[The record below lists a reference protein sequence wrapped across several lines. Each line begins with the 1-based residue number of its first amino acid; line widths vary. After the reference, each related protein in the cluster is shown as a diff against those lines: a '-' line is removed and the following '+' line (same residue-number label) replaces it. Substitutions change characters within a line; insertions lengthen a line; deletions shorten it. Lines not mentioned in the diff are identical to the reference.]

1 MTTAETGDGMT
12 PTPDAGVLVL
22 GAAQLLTTS
31 AEVAAVKDPP
41 IARVRRQRRRRS
53 GLGGRLFLLLLIFG
67 LAALAYAFVG
77 KPVEL
82 PVWAVAEIEQ
92 RLNASLEGALPEGAL
107 SVGGI
112 EVTVG
117 NDWVP
122 HLVLEDLRLFQA
134 GGQTLL
140 TLPETQLTL
149 DAQALLH
156 GNLRA
161 KSLRVV
167 GARIAI
173 RRDAEGHFDLALGAG
188 QGPKLDSLAAL
199 FAAADRAFAVPALSD
214 LTTVDAEAL
223 SLSLTDA
230 KAGKTWEVGDGRLS
244 IENRDH
250 ELAAELGMSLVA
262 GGSAPARAV
271 FTVVSAKGAGSARIT
286 AQVDQVAAKDLA
298 AQTPILGWLGVLD
311 APISGRIAV
320 TVDTR
325 GIQALDG
332 GLNIGAGALR
342 PSDSTTPIAFDQASI
357 GLGYDPAA
365 GRILLTDLSVQSA
378 SLRLKAN
385 GRAYMV
391 DGAGQVM
398 TGALSGRRP
407 AAFLGQIGISGVAVD
422 PEGLFQAPVS
432 FSQGAIDLRLRL
444 DPFALDI
451 GQLSLVEGNQRVQL
465 TGQVA
470 ADAGGWRSALDV
482 SLNEVTLDRL
492 LALWPVRMVPN
503 TRLWVANNIRNAK
516 LANVHAALRIAP
528 GTEPKVELG
537 YSFANADLRFMQKM
551 PPVTGADGYATIAGQ
566 KYTLVMS
573 KGIITPPEGG
583 VVDVSGT
590 VFSVPNIFA
599 KPARGDVQL
608 HAMAPLTAM
617 LSLLDQPPFNYL
629 QKAGEPVGLGSGTA
643 TVDGQIS
650 LPLVYKIG
658 FGDVQYA
665 VTGTV
670 RDFASDVIVKG
681 RSVTAPLLQ
690 VAAHPAG
697 LTISGPGLIGKV
709 PFDVVFSQGF
719 GLTPLPARIEGSVTL
734 SQRTVEEFGL
744 GLPKS
749 MVTGEGPGHVVIT
762 LPKGQA
768 GKLNLVS
775 ELKGITLAIPELG
788 WRKASGAAGHLEADV
803 TLGPVPNVT
812 RLAVS
817 GAGLAAT
824 GVVRLK
830 ANGGLDVARFDK
842 VTLGGWLNG
851 AVEITGR
858 GLGRAVGLAVTSGSI
873 DIRKFPAD
881 RGSSGSADS
890 SPIQINLDTL
900 RVTDGIRLTGFSG
913 SFALKGGFNGDFS
926 GNINGLTP
934 VAGVVVPSPNGT
946 AVRVQSGDAG
956 AAMKSAGMFSSA
968 YGGLLDLTLIP
979 RTDPGQYDGSAKI
992 SNLRV
997 KYGSVMADLL
1007 SAISVIGLLD
1017 QLNGD
1022 GIVFNTAEASF
1033 LMTPN
1038 AIDVHKGSAVGASM
1052 GVSLAGVYHSDTGG
1066 LDMTGVV
1073 SPIYM
1078 LNGIGSILTRKG
1090 EGLFGFAYRLRG
1102 TATTPDVQV
1111 NPLSILTPGMFRD
1124 LFRAPAP
1131 TLAPSVQG
1139 SGG

>member
-1 MTTAETGDGMT
+1 MT
-12 PTPDAGVLVL
+12 PTPDAGVLLL
-22 GAAQLLTTS
+22 GEAQRLVP
-31 AEVAAVKDPP
+31 EVGVAAVPEPP
-41 IARVRRQRRRRS
+41 ISRVRRRRRS
-53 GLGGRLFLLLLIFG
+53 GSGGRLFLLLLIFG
-67 LAALAYAFVG
+67 LAAVAYAYVG
-77 KPVEL
+77 KPVQL

-92 RLNASLEGALPEGAL
+92 RLNASLEGALPDGAL

-112 EVTVG
+112 EVMVG

-122 HLVLEDLRLFQA
+122 HLVLEDLRLLQP

-149 DAQALLH
+149 DAPALLR
-156 GNLRA
+156 GTLRA
-161 KSLRVV
+161 KKLRIV
-167 GARIAI
+167 GAQIVI
-173 RRDAEGHFDLALGAG
+173 RRDVDGHFDLALGGG
-188 QGPKLDSLAAL
+188 QGPKIDSLAAL
-199 FAAADRAFAVPALSD
+199 FDAADRAFALPALAN
-214 LTTVDAEAL
+214 LTNVDAEAL

-230 KAGKTWEVGDGRLS
+230 RLGKTWEVGDGRLS
-244 IENRDH
+244 LENRAN

-271 FTVVSAKGAGSARIT
+271 FTVVSAKGAGSARIA

-298 AQTPILGWLGVLD
+298 AQTAILGWLGVLD

-332 GLNIGAGALR
+332 RLDIGAGALR
-342 PSDSTTPIAFDQASI
+342 PSDTTTPIAFEQASI

-365 GRILLTDLSVQSA
+365 GRILLTDLSVQSS

-391 DGAGQVM
+391 DAAGQVI

-422 PEGLFQAPVS
+422 PEGLFQAPVT

-444 DPFALDI
+444 DPFAVDI
-451 GQLSLVEGNQRVQL
+451 GQLSLVEGDQRVL
-465 TGQVA
+465 LSGQVA

-482 SLNEVTLDRL
+482 TLNEVTLDRL

-503 TRLWVANNIRNAK
+503 TRAWVANNIRNAK
-516 LANVHAALRIAP
+516 LANVRAALRIAP

-551 PPVTGADGYATIAGQ
+551 PPVTGADGYSTIAGQ
-566 KYTLVMS
+566 VYTLVMT

-590 VFSVPNIFA
+590 VFAVPDIFA

-608 HAMAPLTAM
+608 HATAPLTAM

-629 QKAGEPVGLGSGTA
+629 QKAGEPVALGSGVA
-643 TVDGQIS
+643 TVDGKIS

-670 RDFASDVIVKG
+670 KDFASDVIVKG
-681 RSVTAPLLQ
+681 RMVTAPVLTVEAQ
-690 VAAHPAG
+690 PSG
-697 LTISGPGLIGKV
+697 MTISGPGRIGKV

-719 GLTPLPARIEGSVTL
+719 GPTPPPARIEGSVTL
-734 SQRTVEEFGL
+734 SQRAVEEFGL

-749 MVTGEGPGHVVIT
+749 MVSGEGPGQVVIT
-762 LPKGQA
+762 LPKGQP

-788 WRKASGAAGHLEADV
+788 WRKAAGAAGHLEADV
-803 TLGPVPNVT
+803 TLGTVPTVT

-817 GAGLAAT
+817 GAGLAASGT
-824 GVVRLK
+824 VRLK

-842 VTLGGWLNG
+842 VTLGGWLSG

-858 GLGRAVGLAVTSGSI
+858 GVGRAVGLAVTSGSI

-881 RGSSGSADS
+881 RGSSGSAEG

-900 RVTDGIRLTGFSG
+900 RVTDGIRLTGFTG
-913 SFALKGGFNGDFS
+913 NFALKGGFNGDFS

-934 VAGVVVPSPNGT
+934 VTGAVAPSLNGT
-946 AVRVQSGDAG
+946 AVRVQAGDAG
-956 AAMKSAGMFSSA
+956 AAMKSAGMFASA

-979 RTDPGQYDGSAKI
+979 RAEAGQYDGSAMI
-992 SNLRV
+992 SNVRV

-1007 SAISVIGLLD
+1007 SAVSVIGLLD
-1017 QLNGD
+1017 QLSGD
-1022 GIVFNTAEASF
+1022 GIVFNTAEATF

-1038 AIDVHKGSAVGASM
+1038 AIAVQKGSAVGASM

-1073 SPIYM
+1073 SPIYL

-1102 TATTPDVQV
+1102 TAEKPDVQV

-1124 LFRAPAP
+1124 LFRAPVP
-1131 TLAPSVQG
+1131 TLAPTLKG